1 MNRPLNSLTVEH
13 VSVEALKPHLRNAR
27 THSKE
32 QIRQIARSIETF
44 GWTNPVLM
52 DAEGNVIA
60 GHGRVEAAKVMGLKE
75 VPAIRIDHM
84 SEAQKR
90 AYVIADNRLAE
101 KAGWNRELL
110 ALELKDLIE
119 IEGLDLDVMSMG
131 FEMAE
136 IDVLIGDLN
145 TGAGEEESEDIPV
158 PEAGVPPVSQL
169 GDLWA
174 LGPHRLLCGDAR
186 NPTHLEKLMDGA
198 KAEMVFTDP
207 PYNVPISGHVSGL
220 GSRTHE
226 EFAMAVGE
234 MSEAE
239 FTGFLTEVLSN
250 MAAVS
255 NQGAIH
261 FVCMDWRHLYELLSA
276 GREAYDRLC
285 NLCVW
290 TKTNGG
296 MGSLYRSQHEL
307 VAVFR
312 HGDVPHINN
321 VELGRHGRYRTNV
334 WPYAGM
340 NSFGAERDEAL
351 AAHPTVKPVALV
363 EDAILD
369 CSRRGGIVLDGFSG
383 SGTTLIAAD
392 RAGRRGYGLELEP
405 CYVDVTLRRFRNA
418 TGTDPVHVA
427 SGLTFSQLE

>member
-1 MNRPLNSLTVEH
+1 MTARPSELRVEM
-13 VSVEALKPHLRNAR
+13 VSVSTLKPCMRNPR
-27 THSKE
+27 THSKKQLKQIE
-32 QIRQIARSIETF
+32 NSIRQF
-44 GWTNPVLM
+44 GWTTPVLI
-52 DAEGNVIA
+52 DAEGGLIA
-60 GHGRVEAAKVMGLKE
+60 GHGRVEAAKAMGLTE
-75 VPAIRIDHM
+75 VPAIRFDHM
-84 SEAQKR
+84 SDVQKR

-101 KAGWNRELL
+101 LAGWDRELL
-110 ALELKDLIE
+110 ALELKDLVE
-119 IEGLDLDVMSMG
+119 IEGMDLDVTLTG
-131 FEMAE
+131 FEMPE
-136 IDVLIGDLN
+136 IDVLIGELGS
-145 TGAGEEESEDIPV
+145 GAKQEESEDIPV
-158 PEAGVPPVSQL
+158 PETGVSPVSRP

-174 LGPHRLLCGDAR
+174 LGRHRLLCGDAR
-186 NPTHLEKLMDGA
+186 NPAHLESLMDGA
-198 KAEMVFTDP
+198 KAELVFTDP

-220 GSRTHE
+220 GAHTHE

-239 FTGFLTEVLSN
+239 FTCFLTEVLTN

-255 NQGAIH
+255 TKGAIH

-276 GREAYDRLC
+276 GRKVYDSLC

-290 TKTNGG
+290 TKNNGG

-312 HGDVPHINN
+312 HGDAPHINN

-334 WPYAGM
+334 WAYAGM
-340 NSFGAERDEAL
+340 NSFGGARDDAL
-351 AAHPTVKPVALV
+351 AMHPTVKPVALV

-405 CYVDVTLRRFRNA
+405 RYVDVTLRRFRNA